1 MITDNCLSRLEK
13 LVGTALAGVE
23 TMEVV
28 RWFKDEDQGRG
39 GLVLSLYL
47 SLPHLYLKLTLLR
60 AIFRD
65 LIFHIFQTDG
75 CLSSQTLR

>member
-28 RWFKDEDQGRG
+28 RWFKDEDQGRE
-39 GLVLSLYL
+39 GLVLSL
-47 SLPHLYLKLTLLR
+47 
-60 AIFRD
+60 
-65 LIFHIFQTDG
+65 
-75 CLSSQTLR
+75 

>member
-28 RWFKDEDQGRG
+28 RWFKDEDQGRE

-47 SLPHLYLKLTLLR
+47 SLLHLYLKLTLLR
-60 AIFRD
+60 VIFP
-65 LIFHIFQTDG
+65 
-75 CLSSQTLR
+75 